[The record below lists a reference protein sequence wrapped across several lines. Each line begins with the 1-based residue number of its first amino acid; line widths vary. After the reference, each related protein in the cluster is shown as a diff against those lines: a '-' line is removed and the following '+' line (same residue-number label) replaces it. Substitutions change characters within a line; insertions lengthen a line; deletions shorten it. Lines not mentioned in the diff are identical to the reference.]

1 MTRGTP
7 LGSLSSSLFPRFLL
21 LTLLFV
27 MVPGF
32 VDAWPA
38 PTYRNMVYDT
48 LLIMPP
54 SLRRVLWRTEAY
66 LLKGVFGLEGEMASA
81 LARDGLAGS
90 LSQDTVRGVDQRV
103 NGVAEQVNQRRPFRE
118 IAVELG
124 KLLRIAADLADPT
137 VVGASDPRLARA
149 SREFHRF
156 VTLHLEEF
164 PLVYDWSLPSTLK
177 GGVSVTTLLQRLSS
191 ASRASVPDLANAFW
205 KDGRLVPATAFD
217 YRSVPYATAS
227 LGYSRGVTA
236 ASYLWLAAWETA
248 NGDFTGYRFFVEEK
262 PGVTR
267 ARKKPASE

>member
-1 MTRGTP
+1 MTRG
-7 LGSLSSSLFPRFLL
+7 LGSLLSSLFPRFIL

-54 SLRRVLWRTEAY
+54 TLRRVLWRNEAY

-90 LSQDTVRGVDQRV
+90 LSQDTARAVDQRV
-103 NGVAEQVNQRRPFRE
+103 DGIAEQVNQHRPFRE
-118 IAVELG
+118 VAFELG

-149 SREFHRF
+149 SGEFHRF

-191 ASRASVPDLANAFW
+191 TSRASVPDLADAFW

-217 YRSVPYATAS
+217 YRSVPYAMAS

-236 ASYLWLAAWETA
+236 ASYLWLAAWEKA
-248 NGDFTGYRFFVEEK
+248 NGDFRGYRFFAEEK
-262 PGVTR
+262 PGMTR
-267 ARKKPASE
+267 ARKKPALE